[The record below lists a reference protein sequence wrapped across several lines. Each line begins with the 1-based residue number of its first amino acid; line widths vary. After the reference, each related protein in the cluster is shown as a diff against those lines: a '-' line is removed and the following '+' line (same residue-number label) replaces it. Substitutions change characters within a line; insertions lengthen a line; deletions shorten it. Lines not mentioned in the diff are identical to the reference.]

1 MTACTGEKLDEREAG
16 ITEKVIFEQTKVI
29 TDNAKDW
36 SKVVLAYEPVWA
48 LVLARWQH
56 PNRPRKYTKSSGDGL
71 SPTSLMQWL
80 RVPTSLMGVLG
91 RGQPARSWQASLM
104 WMASLWAVLPSS
116 LSSSTSSMPNNK
128 PCPSP
133 LPFLLSQGLGSSEA
147 Q

>member
-80 RVPTSLMGVLG
+80 RVPASFMGVSG
-91 RGQPARSWQASLM
+91 FGSSLR
-104 WMASLWAVLPSS
+104 WGGAENQTEPSFNLEAGVEYPHLITDQSCSCLPSQV
-116 LSSSTSSMPNNK
+116 L
-128 PCPSP
+128 
-133 LPFLLSQGLGSSEA
+133 
-147 Q
+147 